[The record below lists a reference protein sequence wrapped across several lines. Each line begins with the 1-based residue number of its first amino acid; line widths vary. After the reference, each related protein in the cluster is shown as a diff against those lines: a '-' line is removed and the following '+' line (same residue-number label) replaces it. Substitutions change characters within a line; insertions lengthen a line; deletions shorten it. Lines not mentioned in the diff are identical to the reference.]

1 MGRAV
6 VIPPEEEELRKEKFK
21 LNQFN
26 LLASD
31 KIALNRTLPDV
42 RAEGYV
48 VESIKMGPI
57 HEAVLV
63 NVDLVNVCTPVKENL
78 CPDKLLY

>member
-1 MGRAV
+1 MFLCKIYYCTRHVIINFFSVVNSNPSHWPGEMGRAV

-31 KIALNRTLPDV
+31 RIALNRTLPDV
-42 RAEGYV
+42 RAEG
-48 VESIKMGPI
+48 
-57 HEAVLV
+57 
-63 NVDLVNVCTPVKENL
+63 
-78 CPDKLLY
+78 